1 MGHTNPTERNNRN
14 NRNNPNS
21 SNEEKNVGGRIKVA
35 AICIGLILLIAASF
49 KLQME
54 LNSLR
59 DEYNELKAEADAVRI
74 ERDRLKEQYEQ
85 SENDPDEYLAQKAKD
100 EGYYDPDSQRVL
112 NDMPDT

>member
-14 NRNNPNS
+14 NPS
-21 SNEEKNVGGRIKVA
+21 SPNEEKNVGGRMKVA

-85 SENDPDEYLAQKAKD
+85 SGNNPEEYLAQKAKD